1 MLERANFIICPKQ
14 KMETEVPW
22 RTSKFNSRSWT
33 LADKGGIPCF
43 RKIINIEED
52 IETAVISCTAL
63 GIFEIY
69 VNGQRVGADE
79 LKPGFTD
86 YRKTVYG
93 FDYDIKDYLK
103 VGKNT
108 IIAEVSL
115 GWYSGRISF
124 GKFGFLPNAF
134 VAEIKINDDLYVT
147 DEFWEAGLGGAYR
160 NASIYDGVLYDAR
173 KNFDDVKW
181 DKPKNTSVD
190 CKVLPAALPYI
201 AVKMVLPAKK
211 AVIYDGITEN
221 ETTFGEINTVY
232 EKSGK
237 NCERL
242 ELKKNNVM
250 LLDFEQNLVGRI
262 HINFKAPV
270 GAKLIIRHA
279 EMLNDSGEK
288 SRGNDYAKG
297 SAYIENY
304 RSAAARV
311 EIISDGETL
320 DFSPYHT
327 FFGFRYVEIE
337 CDNDVEINCV
347 EAEVIGNKNEELG
360 AFECSNESVNK
371 LFSNILWGARG
382 NYLSVPTDCPQ
393 RDERLGW
400 SGDTQVFACTGAYLC
415 DIEDFMRK
423 WLHDAR
429 DSQEL
434 DGGYGDVIP
443 NVFKNPDNVN
453 NTGWGD
459 AGIIVPY
466 VLYKMYNSV
475 EILEEHYAS
484 MEEYMATIKARKP
497 EGQHNNYG
505 DWLAYEQTEK
515 DYLTFCY
522 YLYDLKLIKFMSEV
536 LGKTERAKYYENE
549 YARVRKNFADKYI
562 EEDKITQK
570 TQTANALAL
579 GFGLLD
585 EKQTKIA
592 LDFLIQKLADNDY
605 TLSSGFIGTSMLNTA
620 LSKHNRDDV
629 AYNLLLCRNDPSWLY
644 SVDQGATTI
653 WERWNSYTIEKGFGD
668 VGMNSFNHYAY
679 GCIAEWM
686 FSYMCGIRPDIENPG
701 FKTLIFDP
709 RPDMR
714 EEIPEGREKISFAKA
729 EYKSREGLIKSEWYA
744 LENGFEYKLTTPV
757 ETKVSVPAVL
767 DKCTLNGR
775 KKDAELIDGKYVF
788 TLKAGEYVIKA

>member
-1 MLERANFIICPKQ
+1 M
-14 KMETEVPW
+14 
-22 RTSKFNSRSWT
+22 T
-33 LADKGGIPCF
+33 L
-43 RKIINIEED
+43 
-52 IETAVISCTAL
+52 
-63 GIFEIY
+63 
-69 VNGQRVGADE
+69 
-79 LKPGFTD
+79 
-86 YRKTVYG
+86 
-93 FDYDIKDYLK
+93 
-103 VGKNT
+103 
-108 IIAEVSL
+108 
-115 GWYSGRISF
+115 
-124 GKFGFLPNAF
+124 
-134 VAEIKINDDLYVT
+134 
-147 DEFWEAGLGGAYR
+147 
-160 NASIYDGVLYDAR
+160 LYDAR

-211 AVIYDGITEN
+211 VVVYDGITEN

-320 DFSPYHT
+320 DFAPYHT

-347 EAEVIGNKNEELG
+347 EAEVIGNKNEEIVHLN
-360 AFECSNESVNK
+360 AVTSPSTSCF
-371 LFSNILWGARG
+371 LIFSGVQEAII
-382 NYLSVPTDCPQ
+382 YPFPPTV
-393 RDERLGW
+393 RREMNAWAGRATLR
-400 SGDTQVFACTGAYLC
+400 FACTGAYLC

-429 DSQEL
+429 DSQNL
-434 DGGYGDVIP
+434 TAVTAMSFPMCSKILIMSTIP
-443 NVFKNPDNVN
+443 V
-453 NTGWGD
+453 GRC
-459 AGIIVPY
+459 GIIVPY

-536 LGKTERAKYYENE
+536 LGR
-549 YARVRKNFADKYI
+549 
-562 EEDKITQK
+562 
-570 TQTANALAL
+570 
-579 GFGLLD
+579 
-585 EKQTKIA
+585 
-592 LDFLIQKLADNDY
+592 
-605 TLSSGFIGTSMLNTA
+605 
-620 LSKHNRDDV
+620 
-629 AYNLLLCRNDPSWLY
+629 PSVQNIMKRIC
-644 SVDQGATTI
+644 SCSQ
-653 WERWNSYTIEKGFGD
+653 EF
-668 VGMNSFNHYAY
+668 
-679 GCIAEWM
+679 
-686 FSYMCGIRPDIENPG
+686 CGQIYR
-701 FKTLIFDP
+701 
-709 RPDMR
+709 
-714 EEIPEGREKISFAKA
+714 GR
-729 EYKSREGLIKSEWYA
+729 
-744 LENGFEYKLTTPV
+744 
-757 ETKVSVPAVL
+757 
-767 DKCTLNGR
+767 
-775 KKDAELIDGKYVF
+775 
-788 TLKAGEYVIKA
+788 